1 MQAMLATIFI
11 PLAFWLTAAIAGA
24 MLFFGAVIAPLIFKT
39 LAEEDAR
46 RLTRAIFPR
55 YYLVLAVASGL
66 AAVCAG
72 VGGRLDGAVVIAVV
86 GAGFIYAR
94 ESMTPRINAL
104 KDRALAGDEAAEAD
118 FDRTHRMSVTLNMV
132 QLLAFL
138 AIGYGLVRGF

>member
-1 MQAMLATIFI
+1 MQAMLPSLFI

-24 MLFFGAVIAPLIFKT
+24 MLFFGAVIAPLIFRT

-55 YYLVLAVASGL
+55 YYLVLAGASLL

-72 VGGRLDGAVVIAVV
+72 VGGRLDGALVIAVV
-86 GAGFIYAR
+86 GAGFLYAR
-94 ESMTPRINAL
+94 QSMTPRINAL

-132 QLLAFL
+132 QLAAFA
-138 AIGYGLVRGF
+138 AIAYGLARGY